1 MVWVRVDNR
10 LVHGQ
15 VIETWLPYVSA
26 KTLIVANDDLAEDF
40 LRQEIMK
47 LAIPA
52 GVTLLFSPVD
62 DVPGTIRG
70 LTGGDETR
78 GILVLFADCC
88 DARNA
93 FLQGFGFESINIGNL
108 HYGPGKQQ
116 VCDHVALSDADSDC
130 LHFFSRE
137 GVKIDFRCVPNKTVK
152 VGKW

>member
-15 VIETWLPYVSA
+15 VIETWLPYISA
-26 KTLIVANDDLAEDF
+26 KTLVVANNELAEDF

-47 LAIPA
+47 LAIPS
-52 GVTLLFSPVD
+52 GVNLVFSPVD
-62 DVPGTIRG
+62 ELVGTMSGLPGDDDRAV
-70 LTGGDETR
+70 
-78 GILVLFADCC
+78 LVLFADCA
-88 DARNA
+88 DARSA
-93 FLQGFGFESINIGNL
+93 FVHGFGFDSINIGNL

-116 VCDHVALSDADSDC
+116 ICDHVALSDDDSDC
-130 LHFFSRE
+130 LHFFSLK

>member
-15 VIETWLPYVSA
+15 VIETWLPYISA
-26 KTLIVANDDLAEDF
+26 RTLVVANDELAGDF

-47 LAIPA
+47 LAIPS
-52 GVTLLFSPVD
+52 GVTLLFSAVD
-62 DVPGTIRG
+62 EVVGTVKA
-70 LTGGDETR
+70 LTGDDDR
-78 GILVLFADCC
+78 GVMVLFANCA
-88 DARNA
+88 DARVA
-93 FLQGFGFESINIGNL
+93 FVHGFGFESINIGNL

-116 VCDHVALSDADSDC
+116 ICDHVALSDADSDC
-130 LHFFSRE
+130 LHFFSDE

>member
-26 KTLIVANDDLAEDF
+26 RTLIVANNDLAGDY

-47 LAIPA
+47 LAIPS
-52 GVTLLFSPVD
+52 GVALVFSSVEA
-62 DVPGTIRG
+62 VP
-70 LTGGDETR
+70 ETVHDLGKREDR

-88 DARNA
+88 DARDA
-93 FLQGFGFESINIGNL
+93 FVHGFEFESINIGNL

-116 VCDHVALSDADSDC
+116 ICDHVALSDRDSAC

>member
-15 VIETWLPYVSA
+15 VIETWLPYISA
-26 KTLIVANDDLAEDF
+26 GTLVVANNELAGDF

-47 LAIPA
+47 LAIPSGVNLVFSSVDEVGSTLGGLA
-52 GVTLLFSPVD
+52 GDNDRGVMVLFS
-62 DVPGTIRG
+62 TC
-70 LTGGDETR
+70 
-78 GILVLFADCC
+78 A
-88 DARNA
+88 DARAA
-93 FLQGFGFESINIGNL
+93 FIHGFGFESINIGNL

-116 VCDHVALSDADSDC
+116 ICDHVALSEADSDC
-130 LHFFSRE
+130 LHFFSAE

>member
-15 VIETWLPYVSA
+15 VIETWLPYTSA
-26 KTLIVANDDLAEDF
+26 KTLVVANNGLAEDF

-47 LAIPA
+47 LAIPS
-52 GVTLLFSPVD
+52 GVNLVFFTVADVADAVDTLN
-62 DVPGTIRG
+62 
-70 LTGGDETR
+70 GDSDR
-78 GILVLFADCC
+78 GILVLFADCA
-88 DARNA
+88 DAKEA
-93 FLQGFGFESINIGNL
+93 FVHGFGFESINIGNL

-116 VCDHVALSDADSDC
+116 ICDHVALSDVDADC
-130 LHFFSRE
+130 LHFFSGE